1 MNISQI
7 VACLKEQDKDK
18 NLALYK
24 KADDV
29 RKKYMGDAVH
39 LRGIIEFSNYCRQ
52 DCLYCGLRKS
62 NLKVKHYR
70 MEVAEI
76 IETAKKAVTLGITTV
91 VLQGGEDSYYS
102 VDDICHVVREIK
114 KMNLAITLSMGE
126 RTFKDY
132 KKFKEA
138 GADRYLLR
146 FETSDDDL
154 YEEIRP
160 GRKFET
166 RLQCLKDL
174 KTLGYQVGSGIMV
187 GIPGQTH
194 EIVAKD
200 ILLFKELD
208 LDMIGIGPFLPHP
221 DTPLAKNKSTGL
233 EAVLK
238 VVALTRIIT
247 KNAHIPAT
255 TAVGTIDPEG
265 RQQALR
271 AGANIIMP
279 NLTSTKYREFYEI
292 YPDKICIDEDAT
304 KCRACVERMITAQG
318 RTIGEGYGHT
328 LKNIKKV

>member
-1 MNISQI
+1 MDANQI
-7 VACLKEQDKDK
+7 VAYLNEQDQDK
-18 NLALYK
+18 LADLYAQ
-24 KADDV
+24 ADAV
-29 RKKYMGDAVH
+29 RKQYMGDAVH

-52 DCLYCGLRKS
+52 DCLYCGLRRS
-62 NLKVKHYR
+62 NSNVKHYR
-70 MEVAEI
+70 MEIDEI
-76 IETAKKAVTLGITTV
+76 IETAQKAVTLGITTV

-102 VDDICHVVREIK
+102 VDDICYVLEHIK
-114 KMNLAITLSMGE
+114 KMDLAITLSMGE
-126 RTFKDY
+126 RSFEDY

-146 FETSDDDL
+146 FETSDEEL
-154 YEEIRP
+154 YQKIRP

-174 KTLGYQVGSGIMV
+174 KELGYQVGSGIMV
-187 GIPGQTH
+187 GIPGQTY
-194 EIVAKD
+194 EGIAKD
-200 ILLFKELD
+200 ILLFDELD
-208 LDMIGIGPFLPHP
+208 LDMIGVGPFLPHP
-221 DTPLAKNKSTGL
+221 DTPLAENEATGL
-233 EAVLK
+233 EMVLK
-238 VVALTRIIT
+238 VVAITRIVT

-265 RQQALR
+265 RQRALR

-318 RTIGEGYGHT
+318 RTIGDGYGHS
-328 LKNIKKV
+328 LKTKA